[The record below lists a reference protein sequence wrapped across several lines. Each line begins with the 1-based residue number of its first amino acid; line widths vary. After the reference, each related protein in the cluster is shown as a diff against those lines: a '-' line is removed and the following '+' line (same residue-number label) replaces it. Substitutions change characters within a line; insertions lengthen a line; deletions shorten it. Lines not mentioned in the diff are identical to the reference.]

1 MTADADGWFE
11 IRVSGARE
19 RNSVIAALFAA
30 GSQAVQEVGSDLV
43 TWLAGKHA
51 VEEVR
56 GAIAKTD
63 PRAIVAIVAAQSQSW
78 NQWRA
83 RVGAHRLGALTIAPP
98 WLAEDLD
105 PAHAVVIEPA
115 MAFGTG
121 EHATTRGVIRL
132 MQTIPLEGLTV
143 ADLGA
148 GSAILSIAA
157 AKLGARS
164 VVAIEIDPD
173 ATGNAADNIHANAV
187 GNRVHFIEGDA
198 ETLLPL
204 IAPVD
209 LILANILSS
218 VLVNL
223 LQVMRGSLAADG
235 HAIVSGILRE
245 ERAMMLDAIDAKG
258 WRLLREDTEDE
269 WWSGLIAR
277 A

>member
-11 IRVSGARE
+11 IRISGARE

-30 GSQAVQEVGSDLV
+30 GSQAVQEAGSDLV
-43 TWLAGKHA
+43 TWLTGKRA
-51 VEEVR
+51 AEEVR
-56 GAIAKTD
+56 SALKKADPEASVSIIATQ
-63 PRAIVAIVAAQSQSW
+63 PESW
-78 NQWRA
+78 NEWRA
-83 RVGAHRLGALTIAPP
+83 RVGAHRIGALTIAPP
-98 WLAEDLD
+98 WLAGNLD
-105 PAHAVVIEPA
+105 PAHAVIIEPA

-121 EHATTRGVIRL
+121 EHATTRAVIRL
-132 MQTIPLEGLTV
+132 MQTIPIEGSMV

-157 AKLGARS
+157 ARLGARS

-173 ATGNAADNIHANAV
+173 AGSNAADNIHANGV
-187 GNRVHFIEGDA
+187 LDRVHYIEGDA

-209 LILANILSS
+209 VILANILSS

-223 LQVMRGSLAADG
+223 LPVMRDSLAANG
-235 HAIVSGILRE
+235 HAILSGILRE

-258 WRLLREDTEDE
+258 WRLQSEDTEDE
-269 WWSGLIAR
+269 WWSGLIAP

>member
-1 MTADADGWFE
+1 
-11 IRVSGARE
+11 
-19 RNSVIAALFAA
+19 
-30 GSQAVQEVGSDLV
+30 VGSDLV
-43 TWLAGKHA
+43 TWIAGHRA
-51 VEEVR
+51 AEEVR
-56 GAIAKTD
+56 IAVRTAD
-63 PRAIVAIVAAQSQSW
+63 PDAIVSVVATQPQLS
-78 NQWRA
+78 NEWRA
-83 RVGAHRLGALTIAPP
+83 RVCAHRLGALTIAPP
-98 WLAEDLD
+98 WLAENLD
-105 PAHAVVIEPA
+105 PTHAVVIDPA

-132 MQTIPLEGLTV
+132 MQSIPLEGLTV

-173 ATGNAADNIHANAV
+173 ATSNAAENICSNHV
-187 GNRVHFIEGDA
+187 CDRVHFIEGDA

-209 LILANILSS
+209 VILANILSS

-223 LQVMRGSLAADG
+223 LPVMRDSLAADG
-235 HAIVSGILRE
+235 HAILSGILSE
-245 ERAMMLDAIDAKG
+245 ERAKMLDEIDAKG
-258 WRLLREDTEDE
+258 WQLLREDTEDE
-269 WWSGLIAR
+269 WWSGLITR

>member
-19 RNSVIAALFAA
+19 RNSVIAALFGA
-30 GSQAVQEVGSDLV
+30 GSQAVQEVESDLV
-43 TWLAGKHA
+43 TWLAGNRA
-51 VEEVR
+51 AEEVR
-56 GAIAKTD
+56 TALRNAD
-63 PRAIVAIVAAQSQSW
+63 PAAIVSIIATQPQSW
-78 NQWRA
+78 NEWRA
-83 RVGAHRLGALTIAPP
+83 RVCAHRLGTLTIAPP
-98 WLAEDLD
+98 WLAENLD
-105 PAHAVVIEPA
+105 PDRAVIIEPA

-132 MQTIPLEGLTV
+132 MQTIPLEGLTI

-157 AKLGARS
+157 AKLGARR

-173 ATGNAADNIHANAV
+173 ATTNAAENVRANGV
-187 GNRVHFIEGDA
+187 GDRVHFIEGDA
-198 ETLLPL
+198 TTLLPL

-209 LILANILSS
+209 VILANILSS
-218 VLVNL
+218 VLVGL
-223 LQVMRGSLAADG
+223 LAVMRDSLAADG
-235 HAIVSGILRE
+235 NAILSGILRE
-245 ERAMMLDAIDAKG
+245 ERAMMLDAIEEKG
-258 WRLLREDTEDE
+258 WRLLKEDYEDE

>member
-1 MTADADGWFE
+1 MTADVDGWFE
-11 IRVSGARE
+11 IRISGARE

-43 TWLAGKHA
+43 TWLAGNRA
-51 VEEVR
+51 AEEVR
-56 GAIAKTD
+56 TALRNAD
-63 PRAIVAIVAAQSQSW
+63 PNATVSIVATQPQSW
-78 NQWRA
+78 NEWRA
-83 RVGAHRLGALTIAPP
+83 RVGAHRIGALTVAPP
-98 WLAEDLD
+98 WLAENLD
-105 PAHAVVIEPA
+105 PAHVVIIEPA

-132 MQTIPLEGLTV
+132 MQSIPLEGLTV

-173 ATGNAADNIHANAV
+173 AASNAAENIRANAV
-187 GNRVHFIEGDA
+187 ADRVHFIEGDA
-198 ETLLPL
+198 AILLPL
-204 IAPVD
+204 VAPVD

-223 LQVMRGSLAADG
+223 LPVMRDSLAADG
-235 HAIVSGILRE
+235 HAILSGILRE
-245 ERAMMLDAIDAKG
+245 ERAMMLDAMDAKG

-269 WWSGLIAR
+269 WWSGLIAH